1 MSEVDFK
8 LKQAAYEYFLACNNK
23 TQTAK
28 HFGVSPRTIGR
39 WISDVENAME
49 SPREELYEELDDDL
63 NDCFFEDD
71 LDADGFEEAEKEP
84 VKATYT
90 YFVVSDGNLINVTR
104 VAIDGSEPPH
114 SEICHKSNAQY
125 EKALSLYQKGDM
137 EGVFLAISNKH
148 RIEKLSNGKVTC
160 YPEQNAL
167 VYEDGPNKFQF
178 VSSLTARVID
188 TIHKGGDA
196 TGLMLF
202 ANKLSNNPSKRAV
215 EELFDFLQ
223 AMDIT
228 ITDEGMVRC
237 YKKVRSNYTDCHTGT
252 FDNSVGVTVQMPRHM
267 VNDDSEV
274 ACSYGLHVCS
284 KAYLSYF
291 GGERILAVD
300 VDPADFVSIP
310 KDYYSIDANNMV
322 KAKAR
327 VCKYVVVADITDEV

>member
-8 LKQAAYEYFLACNNK
+8 LKQTAYEYFLGCNNK

-39 WISDVENAME
+39 WISDVELAMD
-49 SPREELYEELDDDL
+49 SLREELYEELDDDL
-63 NDCFFEDD
+63 DVG
-71 LDADGFEEAEKEP
+71 GFEEAEEEP
-84 VKATYT
+84 VKANYT

-114 SEICHKSNAQY
+114 SEICHKSNDQY

-167 VYEDGPNKFQF
+167 VYEDGPNKFHF
-178 VSSLTARVID
+178 SASLTSRVID
-188 TIHKGGDA
+188 TINKGGDA

-202 ANKLSNNPSKRAV
+202 ANKLSNNPSPRAV
-215 EELFDFLQ
+215 AELYEFLQ
-223 AMDIT
+223 AMDIA
-228 ITDEGMVRC
+228 ITEEGMVRC

-267 VNDDSEV
+267 VNDNSEV
-274 ACSYGLHVCS
+274 TCSYGLHVCS
-284 KAYLSYF
+284 KAYLSHF
-291 GGERILAVD
+291 GGERVLAVD

-310 KDYYSIDANNMV
+310 KDYYSIDENNMV

>member
-8 LKQAAYEYFLACNNK
+8 LKQTAYEYFLACNNK

-39 WISDVENAME
+39 WISDVELAMDSLHE
-49 SPREELYEELDDDL
+49 DSYEEHEDGVDD
-63 NDCFFEDD
+63 FVEEDT
-71 LDADGFEEAEKEP
+71 A
-84 VKATYT
+84 VKNYT

-114 SEICHKSNAQY
+114 SEICHKSNDQY

-167 VYEDGPNKFQF
+167 VYEDGPNKFHF
-178 VSSLTARVID
+178 SAGLTSRVID
-188 TIHKGGDA
+188 TISKGGDA

-202 ANKLSNNPSKRAV
+202 ANKLSTNPSPRAV
-215 EELFDFLQ
+215 AELYEFLQ
-223 AMDIT
+223 AMDIA
-228 ITDEGMVRC
+228 ITEEGMVRC
-237 YKKVRSNYTDCHTGT
+237 YKKVREDYTDCHTGRY
-252 FDNSVGVTVQMPRHM
+252 DNSVGVTVEMPRHM
-267 VNDDSEV
+267 VNDDSSV
-274 ACSYGLHVCS
+274 TCSYGLHVCS
-284 KAYLSYF
+284 KAYLSHF
-291 GGERILAVD
+291 GGARVLAVD

-310 KDYYSIDANNMV
+310 HDYYSVDENNIV

-327 VCKYVVVADITDEV
+327 VCKYIVVADITDEV

>member
-8 LKQAAYEYFLACNNK
+8 LKQTAYEYFLGCNNK

-39 WISDVENAME
+39 WITDVELAVE
-49 SPREELYEELDDDL
+49 SLYEESYEELDDD
-63 NDCFFEDD
+63 DFVEEDIV
-71 LDADGFEEAEKEP
+71 
-84 VKATYT
+84 VKNYT

-114 SEICHKSNAQY
+114 SEICHKSNDQY
-125 EKALSLYQKGDM
+125 EKALSLYQQGDM

-167 VYEDGPNKFQF
+167 VYEDGPNKFHF
-178 VSSLTARVID
+178 SSGLTSRVID
-188 TIHKGGDA
+188 TINKGGDA

-202 ANKLSNNPSKRAV
+202 ANKLSNNPSPRAV
-215 EELFDFLQ
+215 AELYEFLQ
-223 AMDIT
+223 AMDIA
-228 ITDEGMVRC
+228 ITEEGMVRC
-237 YKKVRSNYTDCHTGT
+237 YKKVREDYTDCHTGRY
-252 FDNSVGVTVQMPRHM
+252 DNSVGVTVEMPRHM
-267 VNDDSEV
+267 VNDDSSV
-274 ACSYGLHVCS
+274 TCSYGLHVCS
-284 KAYLSYF
+284 KAYLSHF
-291 GGERILAVD
+291 GGARVLAVD

-310 KDYYSIDANNMV
+310 HDYYSVDENNIV

>member
-8 LKQAAYEYFLACNNK
+8 LKQSAYEYFLGCNNK

-39 WISDVENAME
+39 WISDVAFATE
-49 SPREELYEELDDDL
+49 SLYEESYEEPNSDD
-63 NDCFFEDD
+63 FVEK
-71 LDADGFEEAEKEP
+71 DA
-84 VKATYT
+84 VATNYT

-114 SEICHKSNAQY
+114 SEICHKSNDQY
-125 EKALSLYQKGDM
+125 EKALSLYQKKGDM

-188 TIHKGGDA
+188 TIHKGGDT

-267 VNDDSEV
+267 VNDDSEM
-274 ACSYGLHVCS
+274 ACSHGLHVCS

-291 GGERILAVD
+291 GGDRVLAVD

>member
-8 LKQAAYEYFLACNNK
+8 LKQTAYEYFLGCNNK
-23 TQTAK
+23 THTAH

-39 WISDVENAME
+39 WISDVERAMD
-49 SPREELYEELDDDL
+49 SLREDSY
-63 NDCFFEDD
+63 
-71 LDADGFEEAEKEP
+71 EEAEDLVDRVEEAAEEP
-84 VKATYT
+84 VKVNYT

-114 SEICHKSNAQY
+114 SEICHKSNDQY

-167 VYEDGPNKFQF
+167 VYEDGPNRFNF
-178 VSSLTARVID
+178 SSGLTSRVID
-188 TIHKGGDA
+188 TINKGGDA

-202 ANKLSNNPSKRAV
+202 ANKLSKNPSPRAV
-215 EELFDFLQ
+215 EELHDFLQ
-223 AMDIT
+223 AMDIA
-228 ITDEGMVRC
+228 ITEEGMVRC
-237 YKKVRSNYTDCHTGT
+237 YKKVRANYTDCHTGRY
-252 FDNSVGVTVQMPRHM
+252 DNSVGVAVEMPRHM
-267 VNDDSEV
+267 VNDDSSV
-274 ACSYGLHVCS
+274 TCSYGLHVCS
-284 KAYLSYF
+284 KAYLSHF
-291 GGERILAVD
+291 GGERVLAVD

-310 KDYYSIDANNMV
+310 HDYYSVDEHNTV

>member
-8 LKQAAYEYFLACNNK
+8 LKQNAYEYFLACNNK

-39 WISDVENAME
+39 WINDVGCAMDSLHE
-49 SPREELYEELDDDL
+49 DSYEEHEDGVDD
-63 NDCFFEDD
+63 FVEEDTV
-71 LDADGFEEAEKEP
+71 
-84 VKATYT
+84 VKNYT

-114 SEICHKSNAQY
+114 SEICHKSNDQY
-125 EKALSLYQKGDM
+125 EKALSLNQQGDM

-167 VYEDGPNKFQF
+167 VYEDGPNRFNF
-178 VSSLTARVID
+178 SSGLTSRVID
-188 TIHKGGDA
+188 TINKGGDA

-202 ANKLSNNPSKRAV
+202 ANKLSKNPSPRAV
-215 EELFDFLQ
+215 EELHDFLQ
-223 AMDIT
+223 AMDIA
-228 ITDEGMVRC
+228 ITEEGMVRC
-237 YKKVRSNYTDCHTGT
+237 YKKVRANYTDCHTGKY
-252 FDNSVGVTVQMPRHM
+252 DNSVGVAVEMPRHM
-267 VNDDSEV
+267 VNDDSWIT
-274 ACSYGLHVCS
+274 CSHGLHVCS
-284 KAYLSYF
+284 KAYLSHF
-291 GGERILAVD
+291 GGERVLAVD

-310 KDYYSIDANNMV
+310 HDYYSVDEHNTV

-327 VCKYVVVADITDEV
+327 VCRYIVVADITDEVR

>member
-8 LKQAAYEYFLACNNK
+8 LKQNAYEYFLVCNNK

-39 WISDVENAME
+39 WISDVELAMDSLHE
-49 SPREELYEELDDDL
+49 DSYEEHEDGVDD
-63 NDCFFEDD
+63 FVEEDTV
-71 LDADGFEEAEKEP
+71 
-84 VKATYT
+84 VKNYT

-114 SEICHKSNAQY
+114 SEICHKSNDQY
-125 EKALSLYQKGDM
+125 EKALSLYQQGDM

-167 VYEDGPNKFQF
+167 VYEDGPNRFNF
-178 VSSLTARVID
+178 SSGLTSRVID
-188 TIHKGGDA
+188 TINKGGDA

-202 ANKLSNNPSKRAV
+202 ANKLSKNPSPRAV
-215 EELFDFLQ
+215 AELYEFLQ
-223 AMDIT
+223 AMDIA
-228 ITDEGMVRC
+228 ITEEGMVRC
-237 YKKVRSNYTDCHTGT
+237 YKKVRADYTDCHTGRY
-252 FDNSVGVTVQMPRHM
+252 DNSVGVAVEMPRHM
-267 VNDDSEV
+267 VNDDSSV
-274 ACSYGLHVCS
+274 TCSYGLHVCS
-284 KAYLSYF
+284 KAYLSHF
-291 GGERILAVD
+291 GGARVLAVD

-310 KDYYSIDANNMV
+310 HDYYSVDEHNIV

-327 VCKYVVVADITDEV
+327 VCKYVVVSDITDEV

>member
-8 LKQAAYEYFLACNNK
+8 LKQTAYEYFLGCNNK
-23 TQTAK
+23 THTAH

-39 WISDVENAME
+39 WISDVERAMD
-49 SPREELYEELDDDL
+49 SLYEESHEEPDDAVKA
-63 NDCFFEDD
+63 D
-71 LDADGFEEAEKEP
+71 LDAGGFEEDTV
-84 VKATYT
+84 VKNYT

-114 SEICHKSNAQY
+114 SEICHKSSDHY
-125 EKALSLYQKGDM
+125 EKALSLYQQGDM

-167 VYEDGPNKFQF
+167 VYEDGPNRFNF
-178 VSSLTARVID
+178 SSGLTSRVID
-188 TIHKGGDA
+188 TINKGGDA

-202 ANKLSNNPSKRAV
+202 ANKLSKNPSPRAV
-215 EELFDFLQ
+215 EELHDFLQ
-223 AMDIT
+223 AMDIA
-228 ITDEGMVRC
+228 ITEEGMVRC
-237 YKKVRSNYTDCHTGT
+237 YKKVRANYTDCHTGKY
-252 FDNSVGVTVQMPRHM
+252 DNSVGVAVEMPRHM
-267 VNDDSEV
+267 VNDDSRIT
-274 ACSYGLHVCS
+274 CSHGLHVCS
-284 KAYLSYF
+284 KAYLSHF
-291 GGERILAVD
+291 GGERVLAVD

-310 KDYYSIDANNMV
+310 HDYYSVDEHNTV

>member
-1 MSEVDFK
+1 MTEVDFK
-8 LKQAAYEYFLACNNK
+8 LKQAAYEYFLACDNK

-39 WISDVENAME
+39 WISDVELAMD
-49 SPREELYEELDDDL
+49 SLYEESYEEH
-63 NDCFFEDD
+63 EDD
-71 LDADGFEEAEKEP
+71 LDDFVEDDLDTGCFEEEEP
-84 VKATYT
+84 VKANYT

-114 SEICHKSNAQY
+114 SEICHKSNDQY
-125 EKALSLYQKGDM
+125 EKALSLYQQGDM

-167 VYEDGPNKFQF
+167 VYEDGPNKFHF
-178 VSSLTARVID
+178 SAGLTSRVID
-188 TIHKGGDA
+188 TINKGGDA

-202 ANKLSNNPSKRAV
+202 ANKLSNNPSPRAV
-215 EELFDFLQ
+215 EELHDFLQ
-223 AMDIT
+223 AMDIA

-237 YKKVRSNYTDCHTGT
+237 YKKVRGDYTDCHTGKY
-252 FDNSVGVTVQMPRHM
+252 DNSVGVMVEMPRHM
-267 VNDDSEV
+267 VNDDSSV
-274 ACSYGLHVCS
+274 TCSYGLHVCS
-284 KAYLSYF
+284 KAYLSHF
-291 GGERILAVD
+291 GGERVLAVD

-310 KDYYSIDANNMV
+310 HDYYSVDEHNVV